1 MSDAPGETPQHVSLE
16 AQFRAV
22 VPEQRAPLRQR
33 LLWWLTLRLLAL
45 RPVQKYIEKK
55 YHA

>member
-1 MSDAPGETPQHVSLE
+1 MSEPLTETPQHVSLE
-16 AQFRAV
+16 AQFRAA

-33 LLWWLTLRLLAL
+33 LLWRLMLRLLAL
-45 RPVQKYIEKK
+45 RPVQKFIEKK